1 MQFSTSSFNL
11 LPARL
16 FTNDYFCSMKIL
28 MLIITALAL
37 LPLPVMS
44 QTTLRVLFLGNSY
57 TAANNLPGMVA
68 DVAASAGETV
78 VYDSNTPGGFTLQG
92 HSGDAGS
99 LLKIAAGGWD
109 YVVLQE
115 QSQLPSFPA
124 SQVNTQ
130 MFPFAQKLDSLIL
143 VSNPC
148 AETVFYMTWGRKN
161 GDASNC
167 PNWPPVCTYAGMDSL
182 LRMRYM
188 MMATDNQAIV
198 SPAGAVWRYLRSKHP
213 QIELYEADE
222 SHPSVAGTYAVACS
236 FFTTLFRKDPTL
248 ITFSSTLQTG
258 DASLIRDAVKAVVF
272 DSLSYWL
279 IGTYEPKADFS
290 FSQSLD
296 TVSFTNQSLYA
307 SGYDWDFGDGKTD
320 TTANPVHVYTQ
331 NGTYTVLL
339 KADHCGLEDT
349 ISKTVQVVSIG
360 LNPGVPV
367 PMLKIFP
374 NPAADLITLQLP
386 EEFAGKKASILIYSQ
401 NGQLVKSEILPEC
414 ILQCSISV
422 SGLPAGLWMASI
434 ATDHNTPIRGFFVKK
449 P

>member
-1 MQFSTSSFNL
+1 MLSSFNL
-11 LPARL
+11 ITDRL
-16 FTNDYFCSMKIL
+16 FTKVYFCSMKKLTLIL
-28 MLIITALAL
+28 IALAL
-37 LPLPVMS
+37 APLMATGQS
-44 QTTLRVLFLGNSY
+44 TLRVLFLGNSY
-57 TAANNLPGMVA
+57 TAANDLPGMVS
-68 DVAASAGETV
+68 DVANSTGDTV
-78 VYDSNTPGGFTLQG
+78 IYDSNTPGGFTLQG

-99 LLKIAAGGWD
+99 LSKIAAGGWD

-130 MFPFAQKLDSLIL
+130 MFPFAQQLDSLIL

-307 SGYDWDFGDGKTD
+307 SGYHWDFGDGKTD

-339 KADHCGLEDT
+339 KADHCGMEDT
-349 ISKTVQVVSIG
+349 ISNTVQVVSIG
-360 LNPGVPV
+360 LEPLKRMPEL
-367 PMLKIFP
+367 MLFP
-374 NPAADLITLQLP
+374 NPANDLITLLLP
-386 EEFAGKKASILIYSQ
+386 EELLENTSRVFISAP
-401 NGQLVKSEILPEC
+401 NGQLVLEEDIPGGVAQYSFTVAC
-414 ILQCSISV
+414 
-422 SGLPAGLWMASI
+422 LPAGLWVVSI
-434 ATDHNTPIRGFFVKK
+434 VSDHAIPIRGVFVKK